1 MAAEPLTDSHGRRVS
16 DLRISV
22 TDRCNFRCQYCMP
35 AEGLDW
41 IERSGILTYEEIE
54 RLVGIL
60 GSIGIDAVRLTG
72 GEPLVRRELPE
83 LIGRIKGLGTI
94 RDLALTTNGYLLER
108 HAEALAGA
116 GLDRINVSI
125 DSLER
130 DRFFRLTRRDALPQV
145 LAGLEAVMAQPGI
158 GSVKV
163 NAVAIRGFTE
173 VELHRFCDLARTSGC
188 QVRFIEFMPLDGDRS
203 WDPSQVLTGAEL
215 RVLIEEFHPLV
226 EVERDLPV
234 VEQLLQRPSG
244 LLGFDRFL
252 DEDGLALLGL
262 DLAQPARVGSL
273 DMHIGERPAL
283 FQRRRKAV
291 TALGG
296 LQLLRRRRRVVDAD
310 RLAVGLARV

>member
-125 DSLER
+125 DLMHRGESIR
-130 DRFFRLTRRDALPQV
+130 
-145 LAGLEAVMAQPGI
+145 
-158 GSVKV
+158 SV
-163 NAVAIRGFTE
+163 
-173 VELHRFCDLARTSGC
+173 
-188 QVRFIEFMPLDGDRS
+188 
-203 WDPSQVLTGAEL
+203 
-215 RVLIEEFHPLV
+215 
-226 EVERDLPV
+226 V
-234 VEQLLQRPSG
+234 V
-244 LLGFDRFL
+244 F
-252 DEDGLALLGL
+252 
-262 DLAQPARVGSL
+262 
-273 DMHIGERPAL
+273 
-283 FQRRRKAV
+283 
-291 TALGG
+291 
-296 LQLLRRRRRVVDAD
+296 
-310 RLAVGLARV
+310 